1 MARGRKSGRWVQQH
15 VNDFHV
21 KLAIK
26 EGYRS
31 RAAFKL
37 LEIQKKDKLVSSGM
51 LVADLGAAPGGW
63 SQIIADLV
71 APEGKVFSVDL
82 TPISPIAGVTFL
94 EGDIRDG
101 SLCGKFDNFLKD
113 AKLDVVV
120 SDLSPDLTGIHQA
133 DQAKMQDL
141 FQVAID
147 FIRFR
152 LKPGGSF
159 LVKVFQGVNI
169 RQVRGTMETSFK
181 KLVTRKPRASRSK
194 STEFY
199 LLGKGFKGE
208 ASKT

>member
-1 MARGRKSGRWVQQH
+1 
-15 VNDFHV
+15 
-21 KLAIK
+21 
-26 EGYRS
+26 
-31 RAAFKL
+31 
-37 LEIQKKDKLVSSGM
+37 
-51 LVADLGAAPGGW
+51 
-63 SQIIADLV
+63 
-71 APEGKVFSVDL
+71 
-82 TPISPIAGVTFL
+82 
-94 EGDIRDG
+94 
-101 SLCGKFDNFLKD
+101 
-113 AKLDVVV
+113 
-120 SDLSPDLTGIHQA
+120 
-133 DQAKMQDL
+133 MQDL

-169 RQVRGTMETSFK
+169 RQVRGTMEKSFK